1 MSKDYK
7 IKPNE
12 KLELDSY
19 DPNNSSW
26 LPEGTKNLKAELKR
40 LRRKLIRLQQLLYA
54 QNKHKVLIVL
64 QAMDSGG
71 KDGTIRSIFKG
82 VNPQGVKVANFK
94 VPTPIELAHDYLWRV
109 HSRTPAIGEIV
120 IFNRSH
126 YEDVL
131 VVRVR
136 ELVPEKVWKRRY
148 QHINNFEKLLSDE
161 GTTILKFFLHISKG
175 EQKKRFM
182 ERINNA
188 SKNWKFNPGDIDER
202 QLWNEYMLAYQD
214 AIRRTSTAYAPW
226 YIIPADDK
234 PYRNFVIGKIIVQTL
249 EKLKMNFPE
258 PIDEIEKFAEI
269 LEQE

>member
-1 MSKDYK
+1 
-7 IKPNE
+7 
-12 KLELDSY
+12 
-19 DPNNSSW
+19 
-26 LPEGTKNLKAELKR
+26 
-40 LRRKLIRLQQLLYA
+40 
-54 QNKHKVLIVL
+54 
-64 QAMDSGG
+64 
-71 KDGTIRSIFKG
+71 
-82 VNPQGVKVANFK
+82 